1 MSSGKSCSSL
11 LDGNTRSGLWKVS
24 AVANIHTVRH
34 EILARIIF
42 GVFFKCTRLAEE
54 ILANFN
60 DTQYVLL
67 DVFYVV

>member
-1 MSSGKSCSSL
+1 MCML
-11 LDGNTRSGLWKVS
+11 YGLCRRTENSQPLPNLNEIQKTCF
-24 AVANIHTVRH
+24 TVRH